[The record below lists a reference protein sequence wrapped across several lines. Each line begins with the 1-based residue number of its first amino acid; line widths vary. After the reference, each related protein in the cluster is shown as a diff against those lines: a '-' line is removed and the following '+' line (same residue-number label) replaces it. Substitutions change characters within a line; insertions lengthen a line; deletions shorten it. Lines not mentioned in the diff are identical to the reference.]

1 MNWQKSVLFWS
12 IWSISLPGLAAWTSP
27 YEACFMGA
35 SQRHG
40 VNHNILKAIAYTEST
55 MNPRAVNR
63 NTNGTY
69 DMGIMQINSQWL
81 TTLQRY
87 RIREEQLWRACEN
100 IYIGAW
106 ILSMNVRQYGY
117 NWEAVGA
124 YNVGCRKLSR
134 QECRAR
140 RSRYE
145 SRVYHNYQRVM
156 SSH

>member
-1 MNWQKSVLFWS
+1 MKGLKWALFCGMAGV
-12 IWSISLPGLAAWTSP
+12 SLPCFAAWTSP
-27 YEACFMGA
+27 YETCFMGA

-81 TTLQRY
+81 NTLQRY
-87 RIREEQLWRACEN
+87 RIREEHLWRACEN